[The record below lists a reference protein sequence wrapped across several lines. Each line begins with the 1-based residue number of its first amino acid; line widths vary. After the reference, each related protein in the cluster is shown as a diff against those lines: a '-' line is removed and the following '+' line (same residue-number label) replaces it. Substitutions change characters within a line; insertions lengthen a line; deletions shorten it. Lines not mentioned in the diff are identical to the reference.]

1 MEISNLNPECCMVMN
16 WEGKRTIIGSTFNF
30 FNKSS
35 SNEGKLVLF
44 AFGKKT
50 VDGRELLPI
59 CDYDSGYGSKCFSFK
74 NILR

>member
-1 MEISNLNPECCMVMN
+1 MDISNLNPECCMVMN

-35 SNEGKLVLF
+35 NNEGMLVLF

-50 VDGRELLPI
+50 VDARELLTV
-59 CDYDSGYGSKCFSFK
+59 
-74 NILR
+74 